1 MEQLISENKNFIR
14 GIIRKLTGFYNEDIE
29 QEIYIKAW
37 KNLNSYHEEGK
48 IKHWIACIASSVCK
62 DYFRSRQYH
71 QNVSETRDE
80 ETLASLSVKQT
91 PEKTLDTKQ
100 RQKIILGA
108 IDALPSQ
115 YRNIIIWYE
124 FEELSYEQI
133 SQKTKLPLGT
143 IKSRLY
149 NARKLLA
156 EKLKFLKGETYE

>member
-1 MEQLISENKNFIR
+1 M
-14 GIIRKLTGFYNEDIE
+14 
-29 QEIYIKAW
+29 
-37 KNLNSYHEEGK
+37 
-48 IKHWIACIASSVCK
+48 
-62 DYFRSRQYH
+62 
-71 QNVSETRDE
+71 
-80 ETLASLSVKQT
+80 
-91 PEKTLDTKQ
+91 
-100 RQKIILGA
+100 GA

-156 EKLKFLKGETYE
+156 KKLNFLKGENNE